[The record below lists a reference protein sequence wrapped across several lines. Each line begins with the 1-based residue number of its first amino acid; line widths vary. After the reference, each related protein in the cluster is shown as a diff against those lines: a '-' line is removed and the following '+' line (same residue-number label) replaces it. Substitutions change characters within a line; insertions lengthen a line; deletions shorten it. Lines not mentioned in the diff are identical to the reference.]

1 MVARLIPGRTE
12 FGYGTARCR
21 SLVGTRAAGPRCGS
35 VYDAALVHRVSCTIV
50 LLLAV
55 GAVVAATYLGG
66 VGWAIGVAGSLL
78 VVVVLVW
85 LLLPTDM

>member
-1 MVARLIPGRTE
+1 
-12 FGYGTARCR
+12 
-21 SLVGTRAAGPRCGS
+21 
-35 VYDAALVHRVSCTIV
+35 VSCTIV

-78 VVVVLVW
+78 VVGGLVW